1 MFRRRPVIPIIS
13 PEFSSG
19 RCSRLAVGS
28 SSLSILPTSNSLD
41 SSHAWDLN
49 GAASYSLAT
58 NLWLQGQVDRRDQ
71 AYLGEDFGATSYS
84 AGVTY
89 ARGLFGGTLNTAFSV
104 IDSMIDN
111 SNQNGLG
118 FSANANYGRRI
129 GKWIT
134 NESFSYAQNVSTL
147 LITYMTSYY
156 SYSGNVRRRWGN
168 SILTREQA
176 SPIVA

>member
-1 MFRRRPVIPIIS
+1 MN
-13 PEFSSG
+13 
-19 RCSRLAVGS
+19 GS
-28 SSLSILPTSNSLD
+28 
-41 SSHAWDLN
+41 
-49 GAASYSLAT
+49 ASYSLAP
-58 NLWLQGQVDRRDQ
+58 NLPLQGQVDRRDQ

-89 ARGLFGGTLNTAFSV
+89 AHGLFGGTLNSAVSV

-118 FSANANYGRRI
+118 FSANANYNRRI
-129 GKWIT
+129 GRWIM
-134 NESFSYAQNVSTL
+134 NGSSSYAQNVSTL

-168 SILTREQA
+168 LNWSGRQA
-176 SPIVA
+176 SAIVV